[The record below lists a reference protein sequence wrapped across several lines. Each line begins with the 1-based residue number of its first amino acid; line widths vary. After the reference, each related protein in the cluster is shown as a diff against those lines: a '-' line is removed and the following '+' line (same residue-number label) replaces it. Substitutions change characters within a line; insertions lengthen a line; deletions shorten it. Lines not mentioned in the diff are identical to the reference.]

1 MVTNLAVHVTPRS
14 GRDAILGLKTDD
26 AGKTEVHVCVT
37 APPDGGKA
45 TKSGSCTYCKALSC
59 PKSKVEVV
67 RGMTSRHK
75 LLAVPL
81 DASVVESWLAGLK
94 RL

>member
-1 MVTNLAVHVTPRS
+1 MTTNLAIHVTPRS
-14 GRDAILGLKTDD
+14 GRDAILGIKTDD
-26 AGKTEVHVCVT
+26 AGRTEVHVCVT

-45 TKSGSCTYCKALSC
+45 TKAVVALIAKALSC

-75 LLAVPL
+75 LLALPV
-81 DASVVESWLAGLK
+81 DSSTVQTWLEGLT

>member
-26 AGKTEVHVCVT
+26 AGKT

-45 TKSGSCTYCKALSC
+45 NKAVVALIAKALSC

-75 LLAVPL
+75 LLAVPF

>member
-1 MVTNLAVHVTPRS
+1 MSRPARGVTLFWGS
-14 GRDAILGLKTDD
+14 KSDD

-45 TKSGSCTYCKALSC
+45 TKAVVALIAKALSC

>member
-1 MVTNLAVHVTPRS
+1 M
-14 GRDAILGLKTDD
+14 
-26 AGKTEVHVCVT
+26 HVCVT

-45 TKSGSCTYCKALSC
+45 TKAVVVLIAKALSC
-59 PKSKVEVV
+59 PKSKVKVV

>member
-1 MVTNLAVHVTPRS
+1 MATNLAVHVTPRS

-45 TKSGSCTYCKALSC
+45 TKAVVALIAKALSC

-75 LLAVPL
+75 LLAVPF

>member
-14 GRDAILGLKTDD
+14 GRDAILGLKTD
-26 AGKTEVHVCVT
+26 EHVCVT

-45 TKSGSCTYCKALSC
+45 TKAVVALIAKALSC